1 MELCENT
8 PSRGEGVWRECLLA
22 GFLRELCSL
31 VISHRQLPCDAVQL
45 APLCGSLRHNAR
57 SSVQGGFPANRERK
71 PPPRGWNPHPE
82 NRKWLFSP
90 LLFSPPVGLTE
101 GALCAGAWTGESGPG
116 AAQRCLMLRR
126 VSSSA
131 AGGRRPGPSAGTQQA
146 GSAAT
151 HCAQSRGEGPRRPC
165 RQPLL
170 CSVQLLVDDLLVY
183 NGILAMVGHLV
194 GGILPTCEPTLPY
207 HTILFTQDMDIYH
220 QEKHTTIRWAS
231 RPQPRQPCRE
241 QGRRRGLTSPISP
254 PQRPRGGPGRPD
266 DEREPDRYQRQ
277 EEAERRRPRSARFS
291 A

>member
-101 GALCAGAWTGESGPG
+101 GALCAGAWAGESGPG

-126 VSSSA
+126 LSSSA
-131 AGGRRPGPSAGTQQA
+131 AAAGGLGLPQAHSRQALQRRTVPSHVGRGPAGRAASPSSVLFSSWWTTCSCTTGSWPWWATWWGASCPRASPRCPTTPSSSPRTWTSTTRRNTPPSGGRAARSPGSPAENRA
-146 GSAAT
+146 
-151 HCAQSRGEGPRRPC
+151 
-165 RQPLL
+165 
-170 CSVQLLVDDLLVY
+170 D
-183 NGILAMVGHLV
+183 
-194 GGILPTCEPTLPY
+194 GG
-207 HTILFTQDMDIYH
+207 
-220 QEKHTTIRWAS
+220 A
-231 RPQPRQPCRE
+231 
-241 QGRRRGLTSPISP
+241 
-254 PQRPRGGPGRPD
+254 
-266 DEREPDRYQRQ
+266 
-277 EEAERRRPRSARFS
+277 
-291 A
+291 